1 MQHQLYLRG
10 VRVLLI
16 IDKDL
21 CTACKQCMQVCI
33 RDNITVEDFAVEIDG
48 NCFECG
54 HCMAICKQK
63 AIFLKSH
70 IGNEDRITDYNPREI
85 PISYDD
91 LLQFL
96 KQRRSQR
103 WFKNKKIDKETFDK
117 LFEGAYY
124 SPSAQNEQ
132 DVEFVVLDK
141 NLEEFMELVYDIIK
155 VEENEFFRI
164 KEFGD
169 YLKDKTTKKFHPL
182 LWEGKQLILT
192 FSTDKTSAVVA
203 NTRLEL
209 LAYTLG
215 LGGFYSLFILK
226 ADEINHK
233 KLMEFF
239 PEIDPRKHMYSSFI
253 IGYPKKRFKR
263 TIPHKDIKVNYYY

>member
-1 MQHQLYLRG
+1 MK
-10 VRVLLI
+10 LI
-16 IDKDL
+16 IDEEL
-21 CTACKQCMQVCI
+21 CVACKQCMQVCI
-33 RDNITVEDFAVEIDG
+33 RDNIIVEDFAVETGG

-63 AIFLKSH
+63 AITLKSFE
-70 IGNEDRITDYNPREI
+70 GKQDRIQDYNPREI
-85 PISYDD
+85 PVEYEE

-96 KQRRSQR
+96 KQRRSVR

-124 SPSAQNEQ
+124 SPSAQNQQ
-132 DVEFVVLDK
+132 DVEFVVLDEK
-141 NLEEFMELVYDIIK
+141 LDDFMNLVYEIIK
-155 VEENEFFRI
+155 VKEDEFFRI

-169 YLKDKTTKKFHPL
+169 YLKDNTTKEFHPL

-192 FSTDKTSAVVA
+192 FSTDKTSAVIA
-203 NTRLEL
+203 NARLEL
-209 LAYTLG
+209 LAYSLG

-226 ADEINHK
+226 ADEINHD

-239 PEIDPRKHMYSSFI
+239 PKINKNKHMYSAFI
-253 IGYPKKRFKR
+253 IGYPKLRFRR
-263 TIPHKDIKVNYYY
+263 TIPHKDINVTYF

>member
-1 MQHQLYLRG
+1 MK
-10 VRVLLI
+10 LI
-16 IDKDL
+16 IDEDS

-33 RDNITVEDFAVEIDG
+33 RDNIVVDDFAVETG
-48 NCFECG
+48 SNCFECG

-63 AIFLKSH
+63 AITLKSYE
-70 IGNEDRITDYNPREI
+70 GKEDRIQDYNPREL
-85 PISYDD
+85 PVGYDD

-96 KQRRSQR
+96 KQRRSIR

-132 DVEFVVLDK
+132 DVEFVVLDDR
-141 NLEEFMELVYDIIK
+141 LDEFMGLVYDIIK
-155 VEENEFFRI
+155 VEEDEFFRI

-169 YLKDKTTKKFHPL
+169 YLSDNSTKEFHPL

-192 FSTDKTSAVVA
+192 FSTDKTSAVIA

-209 LAYTLG
+209 LAYSLG

-226 ADEINHK
+226 ADEIDHDR
-233 KLMEFF
+233 LMEFF
-239 PEIDPRKHMYSSFI
+239 PNIDKNKHMYSTFI
-253 IGYPKKRFKR
+253 IGYPKKRFRR
-263 TIPHKDIKVNYYY
+263 TIPHKDIKVTYF

>member
-1 MQHQLYLRG
+1 MK
-10 VRVLLI
+10 LI
-16 IDKDL
+16 IDEDS

-33 RDNITVEDFAVEIDG
+33 RDNIVVDDFAVETG
-48 NCFECG
+48 SNCFECG
-54 HCMAICKQK
+54 HCMAICKQR
-63 AIFLKSH
+63 AITLKSYE
-70 IGNEDRITDYNPREI
+70 GKEDRIQDYNPREL
-85 PISYDD
+85 PVEYDD

-96 KQRRSQR
+96 KQRRSIR

-132 DVEFVVLDK
+132 DVEFVVLDDR
-141 NLEEFMELVYDIIK
+141 LDEFMGLVYDIIK
-155 VEENEFFRI
+155 VEEDEFFRI

-169 YLKDKTTKKFHPL
+169 YLKDSSTKEFHPL

-192 FSTDKTSAVVA
+192 FSTDKTSAVIA

-209 LAYTLG
+209 LAYSLG

-226 ADEINHK
+226 ADEIDHDR
-233 KLMEFF
+233 LMEFF
-239 PEIDPRKHMYSSFI
+239 PDIDKNKHMYSTFI
-253 IGYPKKRFKR
+253 IGYPKKRFRR
-263 TIPHKDIKVNYYY
+263 TIPHKDIKVTYF